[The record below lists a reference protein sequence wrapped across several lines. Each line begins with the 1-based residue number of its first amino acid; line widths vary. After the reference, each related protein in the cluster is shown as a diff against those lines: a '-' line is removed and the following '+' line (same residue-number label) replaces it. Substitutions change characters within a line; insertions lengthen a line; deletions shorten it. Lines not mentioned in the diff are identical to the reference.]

1 MILTYIDCLPSLKL
15 MSYFTSFEETEL
27 VDFGPQDLFNW
38 REPVFSKPGCH
49 VPSMA
54 VLPCPFPFGL
64 VEVRLWSITCG
75 WCFSWNLTD
84 VFVCKQLT
92 SSTSAKCRPP
102 NHQKFATLQNLA
114 NGIEGLCSRRCSL
127 RSPWTCQCFRWK
139 MWQLSQSLPVTR
151 WSVTLSTQ
159 GPGCATV
166 SVGRICVMVSG
177 SLSRKP
183 CNNLW
188 QGWSTNK
195 DLEKDFWVL
204 TNRCSKKNPP
214 VLEIRWSLLLGFLGD
229 VDF

>member
-92 SSTSAKCRPP
+92 SSTSAKCYSTKSCQWDRGPVLSTM
-102 NHQKFATLQNLA
+102 FATFSMDLSML
-114 NGIEGLCSRRCSL
+114 SL
-127 RSPWTCQCFRWK
+127 KNVTTQ
-139 MWQLSQSLPVTR
+139 PVTA
-151 WSVTLSTQ
+151 SYSLISHSEYS
-159 GPGCATV
+159 GPRLCDGF
-166 SVGRICVMVSG
+166 
-177 SLSRKP
+177 
-183 CNNLW
+183 
-188 QGWSTNK
+188 GWS
-195 DLEKDFWVL
+195 DL
-204 TNRCSKKNPP
+204 CH
-214 VLEIRWSLLLGFLGD
+214 GFGIFEPETL
-229 VDF
+229 